1 MFTLTSTPSQVA
13 KLTIV
18 PSEAPSSTIKLYRG
32 DRLNITFDYPRGW
45 YLQEAPDEPIDV
57 LLTSY
62 DPASPPHKLEW
73 DDTIVSIGIR
83 LIPPEIAPDSLDRW
97 IEDTKQEAEEAQLAI
112 FSEERLIL
120 ETGFPTAHMIFVS
133 GSGGILE
140 YVLIVLNGRHF
151 EIVVQGNFILAKPV
165 LDTLRSSNN

>member
-1 MFTLTSTPSQVA
+1 M
-13 KLTIV
+13 
-18 PSEAPSSTIKLYRG
+18 
-32 DRLNITFDYPRGW
+32 
-45 YLQEAPDEPIDV
+45 

-73 DDTIVSIGIR
+73 DETIVSIGIR
-83 LIPPEIAPDSLDRW
+83 LIPPEIVLDSIDRW
-97 IEDTKQEAEEAQLAI
+97 IEDIKQEAEKARLTI

-120 ETGFPTAHMIFVS
+120 ETGFPTAHITFVS

-140 YVLIVLNGRHF
+140 YVLIVLNGRYI
-151 EIVVQGNFILAKPV
+151 EIVIQGNFALAKPV